1 MMKKERVIQAIFR
14 AVDELNQQ
22 LPKKQR
28 LGKSVDT
35 FLFGD
40 SGVLDSL
47 GLVNLI
53 VTIEQIIEEEFGV
66 AVTLSDEK
74 VLSQKDN
81 SPFETIERLAD
92 YISLLLGEKAD
103 G

>member
-1 MMKKERVIQAIFR
+1 MIEKKRVIQSIFS
-14 AVDELNQQ
+14 AVEELNQL

-40 SGVLDSL
+40 SGILDSL

-53 VTIEQIIEEEFGV
+53 VATEQKIEEEFGI
-66 AVTLSDEK
+66 AIILADEK
-74 VLSQKDN
+74 ALFHEDY

-92 YISLLLGEKAD
+92 YISMLLEKKVN